1 MEPKR
6 RILELVEIIEKY
18 NKEYYTLD
26 TPSVSDRQYDR
37 LIGELTELEIKHPEL
52 KVKNSPTDRVGGVIS
67 SGFKKVNHSAP
78 MLSLSNA
85 FNEDDLKSFDER
97 IYKDIVFKNSYV
109 TELKIDG
116 IAVSLVYVKGEFVS
130 AATRG
135 DGVIGEDITNNVKTI
150 KSVPMTLSEPVDIIV
165 RGEIFMGNDS
175 FKRANLSKEANG
187 EQLFANPR
195 NAAAGSMRQLDS
207 NVVAKRNLD
216 TFIYQI
222 VNPESYELANHS
234 DGLKYLKKLGFKINE
249 EYMIHENIE
258 GVNSYVIEWS
268 SKRDYLPYVLSGLV
282 FYVEVHRYYL
292 QL

>member
-37 LIGELTELEIKHPEL
+37 LIGELTELENKHPEL
-52 KVKNSPTDRVGGVIS
+52 KVKNSPTDRVGGVVS

-268 SKRDYLPYVLSGLV
+268 SKRDYLPYELAGLV
-282 FYVEVHRYYL
+282 SYEEVHRYYL